1 MSHTRSISAA
11 IYTQT
16 SDVEVEVNGLMT
28 YEREVVK
35 MDLDRIVEGANKLHF
50 PAPTVRHGLAR
61 FSVTFSLSSLRS
73 DSQKTDDIVSIVY
86 GADNRRC
93 Q

>member
-16 SDVEVEVNGLMT
+16 SNVEVEVNGLIT
-28 YEREVVK
+28 YDREVVK
-35 MDLDRIVEGANKLHF
+35 MDLDHIVEAANKLHF
-50 PAPTVRHGLAR
+50 PSLTARHGLAR
-61 FSVTFSLSSLRS
+61 FLVTFSLSLLRS
-73 DSQKTDDIVSIVY
+73 DSQKIGGIVSIVY
-86 GADNRRC
+86 VADNRRC